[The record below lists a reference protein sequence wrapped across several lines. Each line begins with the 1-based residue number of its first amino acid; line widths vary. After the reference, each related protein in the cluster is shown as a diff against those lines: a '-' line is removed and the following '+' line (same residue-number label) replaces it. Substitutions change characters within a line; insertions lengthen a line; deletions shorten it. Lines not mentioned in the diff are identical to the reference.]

1 MSYTLSLAACGL
13 PAHALE
19 AAERHVKGALEA
31 HFGGPQQV
39 LDAWSAHRYSNDSEA
54 TQRWQAALQGALL
67 GAPGAAEQPAGLHL
81 QVQLQPASPLTAGH
95 RSRLGCMVI
104 DCQTEDVFGAA
115 AFWSAALGWPVA
127 PPQADSAQRYR
138 ELQSPDSEIQVLVQA
153 VDHESRVHLD
163 IETDDIDAEVARLE
177 ALGAR
182 RVKFVKRWWVMES
195 PTGQRFCVVRPQR
208 PDFADHANLWPS
220 TQASPAG
227 EK

>member
-13 PAHALE
+13 PAHTLD
-19 AAERHVKGALEA
+19 AAERRMKEALEA

-39 LDAWSAHRYSNDSEA
+39 LDAWNAHRYSSDGEA
-54 TQRWQAALQGALL
+54 TQRWQAALQAAFL
-67 GAPGAAEQPAGLHL
+67 GVPEAPERPGDLHL
-81 QVQLQPASPLTAGH
+81 RVQLQPPSPFTAGH
-95 RSRLGCMVI
+95 RSRLACMVI

-127 PPQADSAQRYR
+127 PPQEGSLNYR
-138 ELQSPDSEIQVLVQA
+138 ELQGPDSEIKVLVQA
-153 VDHESRVHLD
+153 VDHESRVHMD

-177 ALGAR
+177 ALGAK
-182 RVKFVKRWWVMES
+182 RVKFVKTWWVMES

-208 PDFADHANLWPS
+208 PDFAEHANLWPS
-220 TQASPAG
+220 TLANPAG